1 MDDAERERG
10 AELVGDG
17 NKVEMLVAICAL
29 VASAMAVFMAWD
41 QSRVMRAQQH
51 GAVFP
56 VLQVDGFV
64 STTPETAQMGVRVSN
79 SGVGPALIEDVKL
92 FRGDEELSGFD
103 AYRARLP
110 DGADISWTGLAG
122 RALAPGEE
130 IEPLRIAWER
140 DAIPAAILNDTA
152 KEWGSLSVVI
162 CYCSVFDRCWLTRGV
177 GTSRA
182 DRVEACPAG
191 ESDIFAAFGTPLPA
205 AETPNPEEAN

>member
-1 MDDAERERG
+1 M
-10 AELVGDG
+10 GDG

-64 STTPETAQMGVRVSN
+64 STTPDIAAIGVRVSN
-79 SGVGPALIEDVKL
+79 SGVGPALVEQVKL

-110 DGADISWTGLAG
+110 DGADISWTGLTG
-122 RALAPGEE
+122 RAMAPGEE

-152 KEWGSLSVVI
+152 KEWGGLSVVI
-162 CYCSVFDRCWLTRGV
+162 CYCSVFERCWQTQGF

-182 DRVEACPAG
+182 DRVASCPAS
-191 ESDIFAAFGTPLPA
+191 EQDIFAAFGTPLPA
-205 AETPNPEEAN
+205 VEAPNREEVE